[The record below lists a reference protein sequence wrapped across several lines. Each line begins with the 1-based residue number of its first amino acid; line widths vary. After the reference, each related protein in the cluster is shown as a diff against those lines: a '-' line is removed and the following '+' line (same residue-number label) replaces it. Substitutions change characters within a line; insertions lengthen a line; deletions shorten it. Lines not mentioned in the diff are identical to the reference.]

1 MEAMQRMVPL
11 EGGKR
16 AGIKL
21 DGPTWQ
27 AIEWLA
33 ARDNKTWQQWC
44 AAVITTTPSS
54 QNTTAA
60 IREAAMDD
68 LLSSAI
74 FEGRG
79 AQLEVMAEH
88 PLMKDSAV
96 LSDQQLAKILSG
108 ATVQGWN
115 DFGGFS
121 IGFGHDEYGQSC
133 IWVKNGLRDHQHFA
147 FLVPSL
153 EGGST

>member
-21 DGPTWQ
+21 DGPTWL
-27 AIEWLA
+27 AVEWLA
-33 ARDNKTWQQWC
+33 AQGGKTWQQWC
-44 AAVITTTPSS
+44 AAIIIATPAS

-60 IREAAMDD
+60 IREAAMDG
-68 LLSSAI
+68 LLTAAV
-74 FEGRG
+74 FGDRG
-79 AQLEVMAEH
+79 AQVEAMEAH
-88 PLMKDSAV
+88 PFMKDSAS
-96 LSDQQLAKILSG
+96 LSDKQLAEILSS

-121 IGFGHDEYGQSC
+121 IGFGHDEHGQSC
-133 IWVKNGLRDHQHFA
+133 IWVKNGLRDRQHFA

-153 EGGST
+153 EGASK